1 MLLCRTLKAIIILT
15 MPPLFISQLRKII
28 LFAALIVAIQGP
40 ATNIISNFQ
49 SVSIGLELRQEAN
62 LKMRQ
67 MAYEK
72 AVELL
77 HNITQPLK
85 EMNTTLREFE
95 NSITSLWVAKKD
107 FVSKIKGHFL
117 GICENSLSPYYKCI
131 NFMDE
136 AITGCRQRTFEL
148 LCKPV
153 VAAKKGTSN
162 GKLEYQHDFNA
173 KTEFKFSIKPLKQE
187 LQSYSDK
194 IFGWLDIVTIVLG
207 YITYILLA
215 LAFIKAVKF
224 AYKYNKRL
232 DTETNYI
239 YDEEMFKAADILNE
253 PVHGFTVLPLNET
266 ERKEFVTFT
275 SFKLAGKKEKGSFKT
290 IFLTFIFL
298 IPTII
303 LIVIDCGSYFVFF
316 KGYEFI
322 HSNETQLPK
331 IDFYK
336 LNVSGNGFIS
346 ELMRSILASFQP
358 MSEKTDEFIYQVK
371 QCVQEPNP
379 PAYASILWIA
389 GFVLIGFM
397 LCFISPYV
405 QRIEHLIAR
414 HYWPNRYQH
423 RQHHLYELIL
433 TKRAKVLLIEEGT
446 KL

>member
-1 MLLCRTLKAIIILT
+1 
-15 MPPLFISQLRKII
+15 
-28 LFAALIVAIQGP
+28 
-40 ATNIISNFQ
+40 
-49 SVSIGLELRQEAN
+49 
-62 LKMRQ
+62 
-67 MAYEK
+67 
-72 AVELL
+72 
-77 HNITQPLK
+77 
-85 EMNTTLREFE
+85 MNTTLREFE

-107 FVSKIKGHFL
+107 FVAKIKGHFL

-153 VAAKKGTSN
+153 VAAKKICETARFLEQICEFPKAMKEKVKDGATLFMQSHLNKFISETYRNMIVDLLNGTSN

-336 LNVSGNGFIS
+336 LNVSGDGFIS

-389 GFVLIGFM
+389 RFALIGFM